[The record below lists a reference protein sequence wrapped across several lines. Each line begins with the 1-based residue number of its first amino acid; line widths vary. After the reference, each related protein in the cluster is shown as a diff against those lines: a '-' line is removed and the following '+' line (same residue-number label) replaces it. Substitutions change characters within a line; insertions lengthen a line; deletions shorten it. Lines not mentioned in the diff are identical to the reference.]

1 MFKKKFLKAEQGFT
15 VIEALFAI
23 LIATIFITVA
33 MQMMAIA
40 AIFKARAQQN
50 AEATAW
56 IQEDLE
62 NVKLQA
68 TELYIKNV
76 DRMSASTSEIT
87 IASHGYSNGDTIIFQ
102 GTGTIAEGI
111 EQSKTYYVRDVAT
124 NTFKLA
130 NSSGGTAIALT
141 RDSSGDIMSIATVK
155 CAVDPDTDTDGFG
168 DSLRDLINDDSASTN
183 NPSKTFSKT
192 STLTLQQF
200 NLARSTIPNS
210 DDYKSLK
217 IGYTVTPAS
226 GGKSIA
232 SFYTEVIPNAAL
244 YCPTN

>member
-1 MFKKKFLKAEQGFT
+1 MLKKKPLKLEQGFT

-23 LIATIFITVA
+23 LIATIFVTVA

-50 AEATAW
+50 AEATTW

-68 TELYIKNV
+68 TELNIKNV
-76 DRMSASTSEIT
+76 DSMTASTDRVTIT
-87 IASHGYSNGDTIIFQ
+87 SHGYSNGNTVIFQ
-102 GTGTIAEGI
+102 GTGTIAGGI
-111 EQSKTYYVRDVAT
+111 EQSRTYYVRDVAT
-124 NTFKLA
+124 DTFKLA
-130 NSSGGTAIALT
+130 SSSSGAAIDLT
-141 RDSSGDIMSIATVK
+141 SDSTGDLTSIATAK
-155 CAVDPDTDTDGFG
+155 CAGNSATDGYA
-168 DSLRDLINDDSASTN
+168 DSLRDSINGDSASTN
-183 NPSKTFSKT
+183 NTSKTFSKT
-192 STLTLQQF
+192 STLTSQQF

-217 IGYTVTPAS
+217 ISYTVTPAS